1 MQDIATYALVDPD
14 PFPDASS
21 DLAVRTRLARIMAG
35 GDFPL
40 LSRKVAE
47 ALGTVDHAEWSL
59 QQLTEVVL
67 REYGLAMNVLRA
79 ANTAQ
84 HRRGG
89 LPTESATQAIMILGV
104 QAVRQ
109 MAGSM
114 VLFAHFRRRSP
125 ELRRLMEDALLSAH
139 HARAIATQVGF
150 EDPELA
156 QLCGM
161 FRNLGEVLAAC
172 YFLDEYQ
179 RIRALVRDDGRSEAE
194 ALRMVLGCSYAHLGS
209 AVAAEWALPAVIG
222 QSMRVIN
229 GEVRARPALIADF
242 SGALTQLLYRPAEGA
257 RAGAGLDAL
266 LDLHQPTLGITRPQV
281 ARVVAEAL
289 TETHAVFHE
298 DLDLGDPERARDLRA
313 LREAAHGVFGSAVM
327 LPEADEPLRRPPPDL
342 SSRSRLLRDLQQT
355 VIAQSGATI
364 GTVILQAL
372 EVLVRSGPFD
382 RAVVS
387 FFSSDFS
394 RLEARS
400 GLGMGVEALLPRLVY
415 SAGALNEPLVALT
428 HHRQPLYL
436 PADRALT
443 PAERRWAQDVGVA
456 QFGILPLVVFGKV
469 IGSIFFGRAESG
481 PVPDRSTLRFAQ
493 AVVDLVVEAIARRR
507 LSS

>member
-1 MQDIATYALVDPD
+1 MSSLASAAPLAPGT
-14 PFPDASS
+14 FPDASS

-47 ALGTVDHAEWSL
+47 VLGTVDHAEWSL

-89 LPTESATQAIMILGV
+89 IPTESATQAIMILGV

-125 ELRRLMEDALLSAH
+125 ELRRLMEDSLLSAH
-139 HARAIATQVGF
+139 HARAIARQLGF

-179 RIRALVRDDGRSEAE
+179 RILALVRDDGRSEAE

-209 AVAAEWALPAVIG
+209 AVAVEWALPAVIG
-222 QSMRVIN
+222 QSMRVIT
-229 GEVRARPALIADF
+229 GEVRSRPAIIADF
-242 SGALTQLLYRPAEGA
+242 SGALTQLLYRPAEGVS
-257 RAGAGLDAL
+257 AGAGLDAL
-266 LDLHQPTLGITRPQV
+266 LEQHRPTLGITRPQV

-289 TETHAVFHE
+289 TETHAVFH
-298 DLDLGDPERARDLRA
+298 DDVTLGDTERAGYLRA
-313 LREAAHGVFGSAVM
+313 LREVAQGVFGSAVM
-327 LPEADEPLRRPPPDL
+327 LPEADGPLRLLPPDL
-342 SSRSRLLRDLQQT
+342 SSRNRLLRDLQQS
-355 VIAQSGATI
+355 VAAQSGATI
-364 GTVILQAL
+364 GTVVVQAL
-372 EVLVRSGPFD
+372 EILVRSGPFD
-382 RAVVS
+382 WGVVS

-400 GLGMGVEALLPRLVY
+400 GLGPGVEALLPRLVY
-415 SAGALNEPLVALT
+415 PAGARHEPLVALT

-443 PAERRWAQDVGVA
+443 PMERRWAQDLGVS
-456 QFGILPLVVFGKV
+456 QFGVFPLVVFGKV
-469 IGSIFFGRAESG
+469 IGSILLARVQSDS
-481 PVPDRSTLRFAQ
+481 VPDRATIRFAQ
-493 AVVDLVVEAIARRR
+493 AVVDLVVEAISRRR
-507 LSS
+507 LP